1 MTPVPFAEAN
11 RTLTRPGN
19 MSADECSSLPIH
31 NDGRTCISCWQ
42 MSPEEL
48 VLAHLN
54 GGRVYMG
61 IMSGT
66 TQPPAFLSVV
76 PPFPAADIAEVR
88 NELTPEYDDA
98 LRQFAERLPHR
109 QYANDKPMTGALL
122 TTLDHTLRTPN
133 GGYLIPDKL
142 YFVGGPVIAAEHLE
156 LLRAAY
162 ARGGKAAVVA
172 YLLPYVHF
180 LGTEAKPVV

>member
-19 MSADECSSLPIH
+19 MSTDECSSLPIH

-98 LRQFAERLPHR
+98 LCQFADRLPTPE
-109 QYANDKPMTGALL
+109 YANGKPMSGKLL
-122 TTLDHTLRTPN
+122 TLLDDTLRTPS
-133 GGYLIPDKL
+133 GEFLVRDKL
-142 YFVGGPVIAAEHLE
+142 YFVGGPAVAAQHLE

-162 ARGGKAAVVA
+162 RRGGKSAVVA

-180 LGTEAKPVV
+180 LGSEAKPVV